1 MTVTRENERIP
12 WLLLVFS
19 LPASRASQR
28 VDIWRKLQRAGAL
41 ALRSSGYLLPN
52 RAGNQEKLEWLAT
65 AIRNYKGQASVVQVR
80 GFDDLPDER
89 LRQLFL
95 EARAHDYERLLRE
108 LKKFVALSAAR
119 RPAGKLSRL
128 RRRFNEVVALDFF
141 GSPLRARVEGLLAR
155 ADEPETGKFSKRAEG
170 GAAQFSNRIWITR
183 PQPGIDRVS
192 SAWLILRFIDPKAR
206 FIFGPDP
213 GEHPEAIPFD
223 MFVAQ
228 GFGHRAEDCTFETL
242 CKEFAIRDGKAKRI
256 GQIVHDADL
265 GDEKFGRVEGA
276 GLDRVL
282 SGWAAL
288 DVDDDEL
295 LRRGMELVEG
305 LYSSMS

>member
-1 MTVTRENERIP
+1 
-12 WLLLVFS
+12 
-19 LPASRASQR
+19 
-28 VDIWRKLQRAGAL
+28 
-41 ALRSSGYLLPN
+41 
-52 RAGNQEKLEWLAT
+52 
-65 AIRNYKGQASVVQVR
+65 VVQVR

-95 EARAHDYERLLRE
+95 EAQAHDYERLLRE
-108 LKKFVALSAAR
+108 LKKFVALRAAR

-155 ADEPETGKFSKRAEG
+155 ADEPETGKFSKRGKG
-170 GAAQFSNRIWITR
+170 GAAQYSNRIWITR
-183 PQPGIDRVS
+183 PRPGIDRVS

-242 CKEFAIRDGKAKRI
+242 CKQFAIRDGKAKRI

-265 GDEKFGRVEGA
+265 GDKKFGRVEGE

-282 SGWAAL
+282 NGWAAL